1 MVVYDLSSTDPAGLS
16 PDGFLSVLLAKLE
29 RSFSSVHLLSGRTPT
44 GLTPTT
50 TLGTFT
56 HNETSTSTL
65 RASSRHFHPKQFTK
79 STFIRRKNQQDIGTV
94 RIFIFNQWNALTVAR
109 LDYNI
114 IKEMIIN
121 R

>member
-44 GLTPTT
+44 GLTPTP
-50 TLGTFT
+50 T

-94 RIFIFNQWNALTVAR
+94 RIFIFNQCHALTVAR